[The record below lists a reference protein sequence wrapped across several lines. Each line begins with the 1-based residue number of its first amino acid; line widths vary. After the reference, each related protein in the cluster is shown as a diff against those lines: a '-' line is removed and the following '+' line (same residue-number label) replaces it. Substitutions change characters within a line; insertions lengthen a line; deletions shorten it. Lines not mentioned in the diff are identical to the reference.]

1 MPQIESLNATIRA
14 EMARQR
20 ITQTELAIALSIPQT
35 QVSAR
40 LRGAVEWRVT
50 ELLSVADLLGVPA
63 STLLADIGTSDSP
76 KAAS

>member
-1 MPQIESLNATIRA
+1 MQPINRLNATIRA

-20 ITQTELAIALSIPQT
+20 ITQTELAVALSIPQT

-50 ELLSVADLLGVPA
+50 ELLGVAELLGVPA
-63 STLLADIGTSDSP
+63 STLLADTE